1 MRAIVVLLVFMSCV
15 GYSHTD
21 VEKWRYVDAI
31 LTRASMVASDDNWAS
46 EGRDPDPNNV
56 LSSWEGFLGRPG
68 GDTWAGGWS
77 IAERRAAFDWYLEI
91 LTITNSLA
99 FSSNDKGNVLSA
111 FARCKRLAYTNAVP
125 LLRRAALNPNCA
137 HRDLA
142 IEVGV
147 DLGDVG
153 PSSTEFVET
162 IITNVVGYT
171 RDERVMACCCYVDKV
186 LSMVPSDNHEV
197 AARNTAVRNLY
208 KNRFVGGVIG
218 ANALDALFVSQ
229 IGGYEYSSNRLEN
242 AKFVL
247 ASSECRSRTVKKYTA
262 ITNQLLTSGRPLVL
276 LTIGEGE

>member
-125 LLRRAALNPNCA
+125 QLRRAALNPNCA

-142 IEVGV
+142 IEIGV

-162 IITNVVGYT
+162 IFTNTVVFSRAERGYAAGVYACK
-171 RDERVMACCCYVDKV
+171 VMKTSPQGGMASSNVSAAVGMFYRNRMVDRAACLPIDDLLCAKLDGYV
-186 LSMVPSDNHEV
+186 S
-197 AARNTAVRNLY
+197 
-208 KNRFVGGVIG
+208 
-218 ANALDALFVSQ
+218 
-229 IGGYEYSSNRLEN
+229 SSNRLETLKYILSLQGLDN
-242 AKFVL
+242 EIKTEFTATTNRL
-247 ASSECRSRTVKKYTA
+247 LSSDH
-262 ITNQLLTSGRPLVL
+262 PLVQ
-276 LTIGEGE
+276 LTIGE